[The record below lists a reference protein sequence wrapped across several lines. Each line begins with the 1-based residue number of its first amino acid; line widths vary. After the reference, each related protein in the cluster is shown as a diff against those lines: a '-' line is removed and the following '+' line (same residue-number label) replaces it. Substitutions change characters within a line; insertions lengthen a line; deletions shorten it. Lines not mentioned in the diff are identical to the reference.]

1 MSLRTVWKLWQKQ
14 GLSPAPR
21 RALPRRSFCC
31 GARRSPR
38 YAGVFSVMTAST
50 ANSIGVGGLPGIL
63 SMQPQSMGT
72 FAIAMLIAV
81 AVPFVLTVIIGKRK
95 NIA

>member
-1 MSLRTVWKLWQKQ
+1 MCGIV
-14 GLSPAPR
+14 
-21 RALPRRSFCC
+21 LPMHHDGGGGVPFVCAMIGS
-31 GARRSPR
+31 GI
-38 YAGVFSVMTAST
+38 AGIFAVVSSST

-72 FAIAMLIAV
+72 FAIAMLIAI

>member
-1 MSLRTVWKLWQKQ
+1 
-14 GLSPAPR
+14 
-21 RALPRRSFCC
+21 
-31 GARRSPR
+31 
-38 YAGVFSVMTAST
+38 MTAST

-81 AVPFVLTVIIGKRK
+81 AVPFLLTVIIGKRK